1 MNNTNQQF
9 LPFNEEEETI
19 INQPTQI
26 DPSILNSTPLTD
38 NLQLPDQ
45 ISNNE
50 EENNRRFND
59 TKIFEN
65 TQQSS
70 FNQQQNPLPF
80 SFNEEETQFAFN
92 QRPQFP
98 ERQFLLNQEETNQLP
113 FPERQP
119 EEQFQLRQQ
128 IPIRQQ
134 EEQFPIR
141 QQIPMRQPEEQFP
154 IRQQIPMRQ
163 PEEQFPIRQQ
173 IPMRQQEEQF
183 PIRQQIPM
191 RQPEEQFPIRQQIP
205 MRQQEEQF
213 PIRQQIPM
221 RQPEEQ
227 FPIRQPEGQ
236 FPIGQ
241 QFPLRQQEEK
251 IMFPSEEQQ
260 MLPEQLR
267 LMFPEEEQFIV
278 PEESLIVPKDEQLL
292 IPEERLFPEEEILLI
307 PEEEKLLFPE
317 EEDLMFPE
325 EEDKMIIPEEERL
338 MIPEEERLM
347 IPEERLMIPEERLMI
362 PEEKK
367 MMLPKELQLM
377 FPEEKKII
385 IPEEKPK
392 KDVKIQDEKIQDV
405 KKNDFVGIEINS
417 EYFESKY
424 YGVVESV
431 NKNNN
436 TFKFSDEKFLL
447 KYKKYD
453 DSEDIEL
460 IFPNSIK
467 NKFIK
472 NDISIKNIID
482 QKKSI
487 KFYNLYYNS
496 ICKLELPDPDIENNF
511 IVLDFDDYTY
521 YGKIDNYLQYN
532 NKKMFFKFSKEIPL
546 IVYEKNITK
555 YKIYFKSKM
564 FDLFYKDSNIIER
577 NNLLEYG
584 LIKKNVCKNA
594 NINKHH
600 KFKNLYQFDTIEP
613 EKPQVVEEK
622 PQVVPPPEPV
632 VPPPEPVVPPP
643 EPVVPEI
650 SFEEIIPP
658 IEDNIITEDNID
670 NIIREITVEEE
681 KKSKEDVNMFNLQLN
696 DILGENLDNDLISEL
711 DKKLNVLNDEINLLN
726 IDIDKLNKES
736 SKYLSVLIVKL
747 EYLVTSVKILL
758 SRLLRCDGKYFN
770 KLELENIIT
779 ENSLELN
786 KLNTLINL
794 EMKFNLNEYVKNDT
808 INTDTKKIISKL
820 LKIEKEFLATNSLR
834 DSSFAHLIVNLMF
847 LKTINDFIKGNI
859 YYYNIIINIKK
870 AIIKSE
876 IILDNTR
883 ESMKR
888 KLNNDVDWYRVNVKK
903 YVNKYKNELGLN
915 KLEIQRCKTIIV
927 NKRLNII
934 NKINIIKD
942 NLNKIKNDEK
952 YSTIMTNNLS
962 RINYLNDDLDF
973 KINFLKNKNKIILD
987 IKKMEDDIDDE
998 LNN

>member
-1 MNNTNQQF
+1 MNNTNQQL

-26 DPSILNSTPLTD
+26 DPSILNSTTLTD
-38 NLQLPDQ
+38 NLQLPDDQ

-50 EENNRRFND
+50 EEDNRSFND
-59 TKIFEN
+59 TKTFEN

-70 FNQQQNPLPF
+70 LNQQQNPLPF
-80 SFNEEETQFAFN
+80 SFNEEETQFTFN

-98 ERQFLLNQEETNQLP
+98 ERQFLLNQEETNRLP

-119 EEQFQLRQQ
+119 EEQFQLRQ
-128 IPIRQQ
+128 P
-134 EEQFPIR
+134 EEQFPLRQPEEQFPLGQQIPMRQPEEEFPLR
-141 QQIPMRQPEEQFP
+141 QQIPMRQPEEEFP
-154 IRQQIPMRQ
+154 LRQQT
-163 PEEQFPIRQQ
+163 
-173 IPMRQQEEQF
+173 PMRQQEEQF
-183 PIRQQIPM
+183 PIGQQFPL
-191 RQPEEQFPIRQQIP
+191 RQPEEQFPIGQ
-205 MRQQEEQF
+205 QF
-213 PIRQQIPM
+213 PL
-221 RQPEEQ
+221 RQPEE
-227 FPIRQPEGQ
+227 Q

-251 IMFPSEEQQ
+251 IM
-260 MLPEQLR
+260 LPEQLR
-267 LMFPEEEQFIV
+267 LMFPEEQFIV

-325 EEDKMIIPEEERL
+325 EEDKMMIPEEERL
-338 MIPEEERLM
+338 MIPEEEQLM
-347 IPEERLMIPEERLMI
+347 IPEEQLMI
-362 PEEKK
+362 PEEKQ

-392 KDVKIQDEKIQDV
+392 KDVKIQDEKIQDEKIQDI

-467 NKFIK
+467 NNFIK
-472 NDISIKNIID
+472 NDISIKNIMD

-546 IVYEKNITK
+546 IVYDKNITK

-564 FDLFYKDSNIIER
+564 FDQFYKDSNIIER

-632 VPPPEPVVPPP
+632 APEPVVPEPVAP
-643 EPVVPEI
+643 EPVAPEPVEQEPVVPEPVEQEI

-681 KKSKEDVNMFNLQLN
+681 TKSKEDVNMFNLQLN

-726 IDIDKLNKES
+726 IDIEKLNKES

-794 EMKFNLNEYVKNDT
+794 EMKFNLNEYIKNDT

-903 YVNKYKNELGLN
+903 YVNKYKSELGLN

-952 YSTIMTNNLS
+952 YSTFITNNLS
-962 RINYLNDDLDF
+962 RINNLNDDLDF

>member
-1 MNNTNQQF
+1 M
-9 LPFNEEEETI
+9 
-19 INQPTQI
+19 
-26 DPSILNSTPLTD
+26 
-38 NLQLPDQ
+38 
-45 ISNNE
+45 
-50 EENNRRFND
+50 
-59 TKIFEN
+59 
-65 TQQSS
+65 
-70 FNQQQNPLPF
+70 
-80 SFNEEETQFAFN
+80 
-92 QRPQFP
+92 
-98 ERQFLLNQEETNQLP
+98 
-113 FPERQP
+113 RQP
-119 EEQFQLRQQ
+119 EE
-128 IPIRQQ
+128 
-134 EEQFPIR
+134 EFPLR
-141 QQIPMRQPEEQFP
+141 QQIPMRQPEEEFP
-154 IRQQIPMRQ
+154 LRQQT
-163 PEEQFPIRQQ
+163 
-173 IPMRQQEEQF
+173 PMRQQEEQF
-183 PIRQQIPM
+183 PIGQQFPL
-191 RQPEEQFPIRQQIP
+191 RQPEEQFPIGQ
-205 MRQQEEQF
+205 QF
-213 PIRQQIPM
+213 PL
-221 RQPEEQ
+221 RQPEE
-227 FPIRQPEGQ
+227 Q

-251 IMFPSEEQQ
+251 IM
-260 MLPEQLR
+260 LPEQLR
-267 LMFPEEEQFIV
+267 LMFPEEQFIV

-325 EEDKMIIPEEERL
+325 EEDKMMIPEEERL
-338 MIPEEERLM
+338 MIPEEEQLM
-347 IPEERLMIPEERLMI
+347 IPEEQLMI
-362 PEEKK
+362 PEEKQ

-392 KDVKIQDEKIQDV
+392 KDVKIQDVKIQDVKIQDEKIQDEKIQDEKIQDI

-467 NKFIK
+467 NNFIK
-472 NDISIKNIID
+472 NDISIKNIMD

-546 IVYEKNITK
+546 IVYDKNITK

-564 FDLFYKDSNIIER
+564 FDQFYKDSNIIER

-613 EKPQVVEEK
+613 EKPQIVEEKPQVVEEK
-622 PQVVPPPEPV
+622 PQVVEEKPQVVLPPEPV
-632 VPPPEPVVPPP
+632 VPEPVEQEPVVP
-643 EPVVPEI
+643 EPVEQEI

-681 KKSKEDVNMFNLQLN
+681 TKSKEDVNMFNLQLN

-726 IDIDKLNKES
+726 IDIEKLNKES

-794 EMKFNLNEYVKNDT
+794 EMKFNLNEYIKNDT

-903 YVNKYKNELGLN
+903 YVNKYKSELGLN

-952 YSTIMTNNLS
+952 YSTFITNNLS
-962 RINYLNDDLDF
+962 RINNLNDDLDF

>member
-163 PEEQFPIRQQ
+163 
-173 IPMRQQEEQF
+173 
-183 PIRQQIPM
+183 
-191 RQPEEQFPIRQQIP
+191 
-205 MRQQEEQF
+205 QEEQF

-325 EEDKMIIPEEERL
+325 EEDKMI
-338 MIPEEERLM
+338 IPEEERLM

-622 PQVVPPPEPV
+622 PQ
-632 VPPPEPVVPPP
+632 VVPPP

>member
-1 MNNTNQQF
+1 
-9 LPFNEEEETI
+9 
-19 INQPTQI
+19 
-26 DPSILNSTPLTD
+26 
-38 NLQLPDQ
+38 
-45 ISNNE
+45 
-50 EENNRRFND
+50 
-59 TKIFEN
+59 
-65 TQQSS
+65 
-70 FNQQQNPLPF
+70 
-80 SFNEEETQFAFN
+80 
-92 QRPQFP
+92 
-98 ERQFLLNQEETNQLP
+98 
-113 FPERQP
+113 
-119 EEQFQLRQQ
+119 
-128 IPIRQQ
+128 
-134 EEQFPIR
+134 
-141 QQIPMRQPEEQFP
+141 
-154 IRQQIPMRQ
+154 
-163 PEEQFPIRQQ
+163 
-173 IPMRQQEEQF
+173 
-183 PIRQQIPM
+183 
-191 RQPEEQFPIRQQIP
+191 
-205 MRQQEEQF
+205 
-213 PIRQQIPM
+213 M

-362 PEEKK
+362 PEEKQ

-555 YKIYFKSKM
+555 YKIYFKS
-564 FDLFYKDSNIIER
+564 
-577 NNLLEYG
+577 
-584 LIKKNVCKNA
+584 
-594 NINKHH
+594 
-600 KFKNLYQFDTIEP
+600 
-613 EKPQVVEEK
+613 
-622 PQVVPPPEPV
+622 
-632 VPPPEPVVPPP
+632 
-643 EPVVPEI
+643 
-650 SFEEIIPP
+650 
-658 IEDNIITEDNID
+658 
-670 NIIREITVEEE
+670 
-681 KKSKEDVNMFNLQLN
+681 
-696 DILGENLDNDLISEL
+696 
-711 DKKLNVLNDEINLLN
+711 
-726 IDIDKLNKES
+726 
-736 SKYLSVLIVKL
+736 
-747 EYLVTSVKILL
+747 
-758 SRLLRCDGKYFN
+758 
-770 KLELENIIT
+770 
-779 ENSLELN
+779 
-786 KLNTLINL
+786 
-794 EMKFNLNEYVKNDT
+794 
-808 INTDTKKIISKL
+808 
-820 LKIEKEFLATNSLR
+820 
-834 DSSFAHLIVNLMF
+834 
-847 LKTINDFIKGNI
+847 
-859 YYYNIIINIKK
+859 
-870 AIIKSE
+870 
-876 IILDNTR
+876 
-883 ESMKR
+883 
-888 KLNNDVDWYRVNVKK
+888 
-903 YVNKYKNELGLN
+903 
-915 KLEIQRCKTIIV
+915 
-927 NKRLNII
+927 
-934 NKINIIKD
+934 
-942 NLNKIKNDEK
+942 
-952 YSTIMTNNLS
+952 
-962 RINYLNDDLDF
+962 
-973 KINFLKNKNKIILD
+973 
-987 IKKMEDDIDDE
+987 
-998 LNN
+998 